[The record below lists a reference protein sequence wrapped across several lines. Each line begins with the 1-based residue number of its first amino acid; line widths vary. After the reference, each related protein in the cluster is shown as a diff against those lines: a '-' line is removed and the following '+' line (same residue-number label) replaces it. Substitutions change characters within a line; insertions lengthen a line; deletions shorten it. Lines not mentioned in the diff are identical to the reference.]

1 MKNIVRLILQK
12 LLGYD
17 NYLFW
22 FSVYTIKRLHNNRHE
37 REFLEFINM
46 LPNEGTILDIGANI
60 GVMTVAMAR
69 KCPNARVLAFEPM
82 PNNVKGIKRILA
94 HYKLQ
99 NVTLFE
105 NALGDKAGSLE
116 MVLPVIDKMKMQGL
130 SHVVKPGD
138 DSAWNKGEY
147 FTVPVYRLDD
157 MPELKKVS
165 KISGIKIDV
174 ENFEYFVFKG
184 GEELLRRDKPKIYCE
199 LWQNEQRDNTL
210 AFMKGLGYTVN
221 VFDGSKLVP
230 FTGQNETN
238 FFLL

>member
-1 MKNIVRLILQK
+1 MKNILRLTLQK

-22 FSVYTIKRLHNNRHE
+22 FSVFTIKRLHNNRHE

-46 LPNEGTILDIGANI
+46 LPNEGAILDIGANI
-60 GVMTVAMAR
+60 GVMTVAMAQ
-69 KCPNARVLAFEPM
+69 KCPNARVFAFEPM

-99 NVTLFE
+99 NVKLFE

-116 MVLPVIDKMKMQGL
+116 MVLPVIGNMKMQGL

-138 DSAWNKGEY
+138 DSAWNKGEF
-147 FTVPVYRLDD
+147 FTVPVLRLDD
-157 MPELKKVS
+157 MPELIALP
-165 KISGIKIDV
+165 KITAIKIDV

-184 GEELLRRDKPKIYCE
+184 GENLLRKHKPKIYCE

-210 AFMKGLGYTVN
+210 DFMRSLGYTVN
-221 VFDGSKLVP
+221 IFDGTRLVP
-230 FTGQNETN
+230 FTNQNEVN
-238 FFLL
+238 FFLI

>member
-1 MKNIVRLILQK
+1 MKNILRLTLQK

-22 FSVYTIKRLHNNRHE
+22 FSVFTIKRLHNNRHE

-46 LPNEGTILDIGANI
+46 LPNEGAILDIGANI
-60 GVMTVAMAR
+60 GVMTVAMAQ
-69 KCPNARVLAFEPM
+69 KCPNAPVFAFEPM

-99 NVTLFE
+99 NVKLFE

-116 MVLPVIDKMKMQGL
+116 MVLPVIGNMKMQGL

-138 DSAWNKGEY
+138 DSAWNKGEF
-147 FTVPVYRLDD
+147 FTVPVLRLDD
-157 MPELKKVS
+157 MPELIALP
-165 KISGIKIDV
+165 KITAIKIDV

-184 GEELLRRDKPKIYCE
+184 GENLLRKHKPKIYCE

-210 AFMKGLGYTVN
+210 DFMRSLGYTVN
-221 VFDGSKLVP
+221 IFDGTRLVP
-230 FTGQNETN
+230 FTNQNEVN
-238 FFLL
+238 FFLI